1 MTAGPSRDDALA
13 VVREFTTSDSLIKHM
28 LGVEAAMRAYARR
41 FGEDEELWAIVGL
54 LHDFDYEVHPSLD
67 NHPADGAPILRERG
81 YPEEVIYAV
90 LSHADHLGL
99 ERRGSLEKSLFAV
112 DELVGLIMA
121 TTYVRPSR
129 SILDVDVAAVKRK
142 MKDKAFARA
151 VSREDIVRGA
161 EGLGVSLDEHI
172 AVVLGAMQE
181 AADELG
187 LRGASAQVL

>member
-1 MTAGPSRDDALA
+1 MDRSPTRDDALA

-41 FGEDEELWAIVGL
+41 FGEDEQLWAIVGL
-54 LHDFDYEVHPSLD
+54 LHDFDYEIHPSLE

-81 YPEEVIYAV
+81 YPEEIIYAV
-90 LSHADHLGL
+90 LSHADHLALPRNGL
-99 ERRGSLEKSLFAV
+99 LEKTLFAV
-112 DELVGLIMA
+112 DELVGLITA

-129 SILDVDVAAVKRK
+129 SILDVDVAAVKKK

-161 EGLGVSLDEHI
+161 EELGVSLDEHI
-172 AVVLGAMQE
+172 GVVLRAMQID
-181 AADELG
+181 ADGLG
-187 LRGASAQVL
+187 LRGGLS

>member
-1 MTAGPSRDDALA
+1 MDRSPTRDDALD

-41 FGEDEELWAIVGL
+41 FGEDEQLWAIVGL
-54 LHDFDYEVHPSLD
+54 LHDFDYEIHPSLE

-81 YPEEVIYAV
+81 YPEEIIYAV
-90 LSHADHLGL
+90 LSHADHLALPRNGL
-99 ERRGSLEKSLFAV
+99 LEKTLFAV
-112 DELVGLIMA
+112 DELVGLITA

-129 SILDVDVAAVKRK
+129 SILDVDVAAVKKK

-161 EGLGVSLDEHI
+161 EELGVSLDEHI
-172 AVVLGAMQE
+172 EVVLRAMQDS
-181 AADELG
+181 AWELG
-187 LRGASAQVL
+187 LRGGLS